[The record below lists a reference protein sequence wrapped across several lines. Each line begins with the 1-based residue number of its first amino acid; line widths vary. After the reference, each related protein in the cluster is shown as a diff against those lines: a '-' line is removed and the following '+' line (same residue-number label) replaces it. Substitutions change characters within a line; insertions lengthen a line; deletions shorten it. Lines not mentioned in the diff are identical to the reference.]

1 MLNTELAD
9 RLYNIL
15 DYYELSDT
23 DATPG
28 SIAADIERSPE
39 AIIEYLVTIIEDL
52 QA

>member
-1 MLNTELAD
+1 MLNIELAN

-15 DYYELSDT
+15 DYYELRDT

-28 SIAADIERSPE
+28 SIAADIDSDPE
-39 AIIEYLVTIIEDL
+39 KIIEYLLTIIEDL